1 MKKLA
6 IGNWKLAKGSD
17 LMESLIKDIRYG
29 VRSLWKHPGFTLI
42 AVLTLALGIGA
53 NTAIFSLV
61 NAVLL
66 KPLPFPESDRLVMLW
81 EDMSSLS
88 TPHNY
93 SESAPGTYADWKA
106 QQSVFDDMAV
116 LNWKPLNLT
125 GDGEP
130 EKIPSFGVTANF
142 FPLIGIQPALGRNLT
157 PDEDKPGGAKV
168 AILSDALWQRRYGG
182 DRGILGR
189 DIVLNGEKHT
199 VVGVMPAGFQ
209 FLVSDVGVWVPAAL
223 TKEQL
228 ADHDNHYVDVVARMK
243 RGVTIEQSQADLK
256 TITQRIVRDHPD
268 EMEGVTAAVVS
279 LREQLAGNVRRPL
292 MMLLVAAGLVLLIAC
307 ANVASLQLSRAAGR
321 GKEIAVRAALGASRG
336 RIVRQLLVESILLA
350 GAGGAL
356 GLLVALWSFS
366 LLKQLIP
373 GGMRVSTS
381 LKIDLPVLGFAMMIS
396 LVTGIIFGL
405 VPALQASKVDL
416 NRALKQG
423 GRTASSAG
431 GNKLRGAFVVAEVAL
446 ALVLLVGAGLLMQ
459 TVFHMRNQYSG
470 FRPEKLL
477 TLRTQ
482 LPSYKYGE
490 HPKRVAFY
498 DQVLE
503 RVKALPGVVSAGYT
517 TSVPLQWPGGANGFT
532 IEGRDQTG
540 NAPNAIHRQVSLD
553 YFQTMGIDLR
563 RGRYFDEG
571 DRKDSV
577 PVVIVNET
585 LARQYWPHEDALG
598 KRFKLG
604 VPNAPW
610 VTIVGVVVDVREMGV
625 DDPVRAEMYFP
636 YRQITSH
643 FGYAPRDLVIRTTG
657 DPLSLVGVV
666 SREIHAVDPDQP
678 ISNIATMGEVL
689 TERAGARRLGMIL
702 LMVFAALALL
712 LASLGIYGVLSF
724 FVAQQ
729 TREIGVRLALGAQL
743 RDILV
748 LVLKKGMGLALLGVA
763 TGLVAA
769 FALARLM
776 ASLLFGVRATD
787 PITFAAIALILTGV
801 ALLAC
806 YIPARRATKVD
817 PLVALRYE

>member
-1 MKKLA
+1 
-6 IGNWKLAKGSD
+6 
-17 LMESLIKDIRYG
+17 MESLIKDIRYG
-29 VRSLWKHPGFTLI
+29 IRSLLKHPGFTLI

-66 KPLPFPESDRLVMLW
+66 KPLPFPEPDRLVMVW
-81 EDMSSLS
+81 EDMSSIGS
-88 TPHNY
+88 PRNY

-106 QQSVFDDMAV
+106 QQSVFDDLAV

-130 EKIPSFGVTANF
+130 EKIPSFGVTANL
-142 FPLIGIQPALGRNLT
+142 FPLIGIQPALGRNFT
-157 PDEDKPGGAKV
+157 VDEDKPGGAKV
-168 AILSDALWQRRYGG
+168 AILSNGLWQRRYGG
-182 DRGILGR
+182 DRGLLGR

-199 VVGVMPAGFQ
+199 VIGVMPASFQ
-209 FLVSDVGVWVPAAL
+209 FLVSDVGVWVSAAL

-228 ADHDNHYVDVVARMK
+228 ADHDNHYVDVVARLK
-243 RGVTIEQSQADLK
+243 PGVSIEQAQADLK

-268 EMEGVTAAVVS
+268 EMEGVSAAVVS

-381 LKIDLPVLGFAMMIS
+381 LKIDLPLLAFAMMIS

-446 ALVLLVGAGLLMQ
+446 ALILLVGAGLLMQ

-490 HPKRVAFY
+490 HPRRVAFY

-503 RVKALPGVVSAGYT
+503 RVKALPSVTAVGYT

-553 YFQTMGIDLR
+553 YFQTMGIGLR

-610 VTIVGVVVDVREMGV
+610 VTIVGVANDVREMGM

-657 DPLSLVGVV
+657 DPLSLVAVV

-689 TERAGARRLGMIL
+689 TERTGARRLGMIL
-702 LMVFAALALL
+702 LTAFAGLALL

-763 TGLVAA
+763 VGLIAA